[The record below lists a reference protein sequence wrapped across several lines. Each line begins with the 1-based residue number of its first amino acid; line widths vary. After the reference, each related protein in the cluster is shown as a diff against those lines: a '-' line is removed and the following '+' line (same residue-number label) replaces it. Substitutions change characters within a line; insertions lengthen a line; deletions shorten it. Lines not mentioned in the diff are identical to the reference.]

1 MNLARRYCCFRTLTK
16 AKIMYFSGDPEP
28 PVSDHPKY
36 QDLVVAYESRAT
48 WGLFRDEVHT
58 NLLSGGELIAC
69 NFRVT

>member
-1 MNLARRYCCFRTLTK
+1 
-16 AKIMYFSGDPEP
+16 MYFSGDPES
-28 PVSDHPKY
+28 PVSDPPKY
-36 QDLVVAYESRAT
+36 QDLVVANENRAT